1 MRVAVLVFP
10 GSNCDRDAYDAV
22 NRVPGAEAGYVW
34 HREKTLSG
42 FDAVIIPGGFS
53 YGDYLRSGAIA
64 RFAPIMAA
72 VRKIADAGAPV
83 MGICNGFQI
92 LVEAGML
99 PGALISNTSMRFVS
113 RMVALRPEHSDS
125 TFTSAL
131 DSSTSY
137 TMPVA
142 HQSGNF
148 AASPELLAEL
158 EEHGQ
163 IAFRYVDARGQA
175 TAKANPNGSTGH
187 IAGVLNRQRNVLGL
201 MPHPE
206 RAVEA
211 LVGSADGLELL
222 KSMMGAA

>member
-10 GSNCDRDAYDAV
+10 GSNCDQDAYHAIK
-22 NRVPGAEAGYVW
+22 NILGAEAEFVW

-72 VRKIADAGAPV
+72 VKKLADAGAPI

-99 PGALISNTSMRFVS
+99 PGALISNASLRFVS
-113 RMVALRPEHSDS
+113 RMVALRPEHTDS
-125 TFTSAL
+125 PFTSAL
-131 DSSTSY
+131 DSSASY
-137 TMPVA
+137 AMPVA

-148 AASPELLAEL
+148 AVSPDQLAAM

-163 IAFRYVDARGQA
+163 IAFRYVDARGKT

-187 IAGVLNRQRNVLGL
+187 IAGVLNKRRNVLGL

-211 LVGSADGLELL
+211 LMGSADGLELF